1 MSQRPIIP
9 TAAILA
15 GKKPIAPAPVRYTSP
30 PSLGA
35 SLSKPPSAPL
45 RPIQLDAD
53 LTSDSSDDEPVQLV
67 ARTPITGYA
76 ELDVEVSEE
85 EEQGEGASARL
96 LDEDELGG
104 ADRDELIRMRVAASQ
119 EQMRSILGNLSA
131 EQLQRYETF
140 RRVGFPRPMIKKV
153 TI

>member
-30 PSLGA
+30 PALGA
-35 SLSKPPSAPL
+35 SLAKPPSAL
-45 RPIQLDAD
+45 ARPIQLDAD
-53 LTSDSSDDEPVQLV
+53 LSSDSSEEEALQLV
-67 ARTPITGYA
+67 ARTPTTGYA

-85 EEQGEGASARL
+85 EEDGTARML
-96 LDEDELGG
+96 EDDELGG
-104 ADRDELIRMRVAASQ
+104 ADRDELIRARVAASQ
-119 EQMRSILGNLSA
+119 EQMRTILASLSE

-153 TI
+153 PAVM